1 VELRHLRS
9 FVMVAEELHFGRAA
23 ERLHIAG
30 PPLSKQIQQ
39 LESELGFP
47 LLERSTRR
55 VALTAGGEVFLQRAR
70 GLLGD
75 LDDAQSDAAR
85 AHRGDT
91 GRLSVGF
98 SGSASYEL
106 LPRLLR
112 EYRERYPQVEIE
124 PHGEMLSA
132 RQLEAVEQ
140 GRLDVGF
147 VRGTAFAPGIT
158 TRTVWSEPLVALLP
172 AEHPLAARELVQV
185 SELEGSPFVSY
196 WESMLLADAV
206 HNSCRRAGFTP
217 SVVQRAG
224 ESYGLACLVAAGFG
238 VALVPRAARHM
249 QLSGVRFVPVPV
261 EQSDPVTLTMA
272 WRRGDRAPATRN
284 FLRLVRAVAPNDYDA

>member
-1 VELRHLRS
+1 
-9 FVMVAEELHFGRAA
+9 MVAEELHFSRAA
-23 ERLHIAG
+23 ARLHIAG

-55 VALTAGGEVFLQRAR
+55 VALTAGGEVFLERAR
-70 GLLGD
+70 RVLGD
-75 LDDAQSDAAR
+75 LDAARSDAAR

-106 LPRLLR
+106 LPNLLR
-112 EYRERYPQVEIE
+112 RYRERHPHVEIE

-132 RQLEAVEQ
+132 RQLDAIEQ

-147 VRGTAFAPGIT
+147 VRATAFAPAIS

-172 AEHPLAARELVQV
+172 SDHRLATRGLLQV
-185 SELEGSPFVSY
+185 SELAGEPFVSY

-206 HNSCRRAGFTP
+206 HSSCRRAGFTP

-238 VALVPRAARHM
+238 VGLVPQAARHM

-261 EQSDPVTLTMA
+261 EQSEPVTLTLA
-272 WRRGDRAPATRN
+272 WRKGDRAPATRN
-284 FLRLVRAVAPNDYDA
+284 FLRLAGSFKGDDCYQ